1 MGRRGFEVPAG
12 KGDEEGEVGVRG
24 VATAVLPE
32 GEVSPEE
39 GGLDWREGCGAEVLL
54 AKELVDWAGGDF
66 GEEHTLRVGP
76 AIGFNC
82 SGADEDGARSAKGDE
97 FV

>member
-24 VATAVLPE
+24 VATAVLHE

-39 GGLDWREGCGAEVLL
+39 GGLDWREACRAEVSL
-54 AKELVDWAGGDF
+54 AEELVDWAGGGF
-66 GEEHTLRVGP
+66 GKEHTLGVGL
-76 AIGFNC
+76 AIAF
-82 SGADEDGARSAKGDE
+82 RL
-97 FV
+97 FRRR